1 MAISLFCWKKRTCA
15 SDYIQITIQSERRK
29 IMLKLFISSH
39 GHLASGIKSS
49 LDILLGNSDNV
60 VAFDAYVNQD
70 NLADQLNKFYETVN
84 DNDEVIL
91 LSDLYG
97 GSVNNEMMLHLNQ
110 ANTRLVTGVNLALV
124 LELACKQSV
133 TDEQLKEIIEQ
144 SRTVLTQVVVDENI
158 TVEQDEFF

>member
-1 MAISLFCWKKRTCA
+1 
-15 SDYIQITIQSERRK
+15 
-29 IMLKLFISSH
+29 MLKLFISSH

-97 GSVNNEMMLHLNQ
+97 GSVNNEMMLHLSQ

>member
-1 MAISLFCWKKRTCA
+1 
-15 SDYIQITIQSERRK
+15 
-29 IMLKLFISSH
+29 MLKLFISSH

-84 DNDEVIL
+84 DHDEVIL

-97 GSVNNEMMLHLNQ
+97 GSVNNEMMLHLNR

-124 LELACKQSV
+124 FELACKQSV

-158 TVEQDEFF
+158 AVEQDEFF

>member
-1 MAISLFCWKKRTCA
+1 
-15 SDYIQITIQSERRK
+15 
-29 IMLKLFISSH
+29 MLKLFISSH

-49 LDILLGNSDNV
+49 LEILLGNSDNV

-158 TVEQDEFF
+158 AVEQDEFF